1 MEIDTKL
8 NEEIVQSLTG
18 SLMDAVVTEVRRP
31 EFDASY
37 ADYSYAALAQ
47 WASETAADL
56 TYEIVADFAKWHDGH
71 A

>member
-1 MEIDTKL
+1 MF
-8 NEEIVQSLTG
+8 
-18 SLMDAVVTEVRRP
+18 ATEVRRP